1 MMIYLGH
8 HPKGEKSRR
17 QSEIQR
23 STSAREETKR
33 RVYNHDE
40 LPARESIT
48 RMLEKTHQLFDP
60 NVATSH
66 KKIIIF
72 LQLL

>member
-1 MMIYLGH
+1 
-8 HPKGEKSRR
+8 
-17 QSEIQR
+17 
-23 STSAREETKR
+23 
-33 RVYNHDE
+33 
-40 LPARESIT
+40 
-48 RMLEKTHQLFDP
+48 MLEKTHQLFDP